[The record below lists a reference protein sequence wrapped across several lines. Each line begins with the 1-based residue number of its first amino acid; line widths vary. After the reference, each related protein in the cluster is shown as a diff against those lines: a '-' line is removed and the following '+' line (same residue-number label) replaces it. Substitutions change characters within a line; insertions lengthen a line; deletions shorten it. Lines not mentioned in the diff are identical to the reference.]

1 MASRLASSNGL
12 KPRVRLEIKKKV
24 EVLNFLTTGKKQIEA
39 AKRFNLP
46 RTTVTQIVKD
56 KDKIME
62 EFSQNRNSK
71 AKAFMKSPY
80 IAIDDPLVRWV
91 TFAREN
97 KVPVTGPIIQEKALE
112 FANEIGLEGF
122 NASNGWLTRF
132 KARHN
137 LCGKVVSGEEGDVN
151 ENSVAQWRE
160 ETLPG
165 LIEGYSENVSDDH
178 FHQLP
183 SVENFLLR
191 KSASQFQTSITS
203 YFSRV

>member
-1 MASRLASSNGL
+1 MASRLASLNGL

-97 KVPVTGPIIQEKALE
+97 KVPVTGPIIKEKALE

-132 KARHN
+132 KARQS
-137 LCGKVVSGEEGDVN
+137 LWKGRFRRGRQCK
-151 ENSVAQWRE
+151 
-160 ETLPG
+160 
-165 LIEGYSENVSDDH
+165 
-178 FHQLP
+178 
-183 SVENFLLR
+183 
-191 KSASQFQTSITS
+191 
-203 YFSRV
+203 